1 MLEDLS
7 EPLAFLLAI
16 ISVAVAFLS
25 NLANP
30 IPGFLLPTLAF
41 AIAIVPHELAH
52 RTAARRFGCWSRFVI
67 YPPGFYTTLAV
78 NLIMGLITHSPLLF
92 IAGYTAISCAGY
104 TRKDEGL
111 ISLAGPL
118 VNIAIALISLAY
130 LYFPVNL
137 LLYNFFY
144 ILLKLNA
151 FVAFFNLLPLGPLDG
166 AKIFRW
172 NIAIWAISI
181 IAAGWLWLA

>member
-1 MLEDLS
+1 MLDDLS

-16 ISVAVAFLS
+16 ISVAVAFLP

-30 IPGFLLPTLAF
+30 IGGFLLPTLAF
-41 AIAIVPHELAH
+41 AIAIIPHELAH
-52 RTAARRFGCWSRFVI
+52 RGTARRFGCWSRFVL

-78 NLIMGLITHSPLLF
+78 NLVMGFIVHSPLLF

-104 TRKDEGL
+104 TRRDEGM

-118 VNIAIALISLAY
+118 TNIAIALISLAY
-130 LYFPVNL
+130 LRFPVYL
-137 LLYNFFY
+137 PLFSFFY
-144 ILLKLNA
+144 LLLKLNA

-172 NIAIWAISI
+172 NIAIWAILI
-181 IAAGWLWLA
+181 IIAGWLWLA